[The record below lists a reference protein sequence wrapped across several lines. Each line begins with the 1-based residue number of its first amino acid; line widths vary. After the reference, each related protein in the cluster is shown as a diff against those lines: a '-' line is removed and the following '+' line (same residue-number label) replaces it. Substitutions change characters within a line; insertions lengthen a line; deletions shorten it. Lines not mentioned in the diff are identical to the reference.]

1 MPCTKVVVLTA
12 VSLVDVKCR
21 PDDVFCT
28 VNKKSS
34 VVIFSANKSM
44 VVILAC
50 DEALLLVAVPAR
62 FAGSTF
68 VVVVVTAPV
77 TASAVANAP
86 AAHIYM

>member
-1 MPCTKVVVLTA
+1 
-12 VSLVDVKCR
+12 
-21 PDDVFCT
+21 
-28 VNKKSS
+28 
-34 VVIFSANKSM
+34 M

-68 VVVVVTAPV
+68 VVVVVVVTAPV